1 MWVLQFNGKQVLPV
15 AYQGNSKSLSLI
27 WLSLCFQT
35 YYLFF
40 LLYSKTDV
48 INKMISHSHPQ
59 DVHVLLPGICACYLK
74 WQKGLCRCDSIR
86 ILRWGGDPGFFFFF
100 GHVIWLVESQFPDQ
114 RLNPGPW
121 QWECKVLTTGP
132 SGNSQSWVIW
142 VDAIQS
148 ILSPRSER
156 GKWKC
161 QSQVR
166 RFEDRSA
173 GWSDVIADSEDE
185 GRGHETREMQVAPG
199 KVKEADSP
207 LEPPKN
213 IHLDFG

>member
-100 GHVIWLVESQFPDQ
+100 FWSCHLACGISVPWSEIEPWPLAVRVQSPDHWSIREFPILGYLSGCNTINPES
-114 RLNPGPW
+114 
-121 QWECKVLTTGP
+121 
-132 SGNSQSWVIW
+132 
-142 VDAIQS
+142 
-148 ILSPRSER
+148 
-156 GKWKC
+156 
-161 QSQVR
+161 
-166 RFEDRSA
+166 
-173 GWSDVIADSEDE
+173 
-185 GRGHETREMQVAPG
+185 
-199 KVKEADSP
+199 
-207 LEPPKN
+207 
-213 IHLDFG
+213 